1 MYIFTYNLQK
11 SGKRFPRKICHC
23 YSYCLHVE
31 KHPPKDVAS
40 NNKFAY
46 SSVTGHNSILEVR
59 IRKKIVHSDSLK
71 HVKTLNEG
79 RKESCLFLVISG

>member
-59 IRKKIVHSDSLK
+59 IRKKNSAFRFTQTCENLAR
-71 HVKTLNEG
+71 
-79 RKESCLFLVISG
+79 RKIGIMSFSGN